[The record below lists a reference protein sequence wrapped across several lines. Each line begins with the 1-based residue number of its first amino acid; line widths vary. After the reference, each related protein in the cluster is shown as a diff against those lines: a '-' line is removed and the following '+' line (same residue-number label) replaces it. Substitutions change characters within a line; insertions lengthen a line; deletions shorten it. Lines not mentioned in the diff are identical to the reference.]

1 MRDRVGVWAVVRVK
15 RFTNAKS
22 RLASPVL
29 GCGERRELARRMFED
44 VLEALSR
51 CQDVLAGT
59 IVVTDVL
66 SPIALW
72 GLTSLYPVGHSSIF
86 SRASSRSKKTSG
98 PRHSIVPVALK
109 LSTYALSVGWISR
122 IRFLR
127 GACSG
132 RRER

>member
-86 SRASSRSKKTSG
+86 SRASSRSKKKVSAQAFHRTG
-98 PRHSIVPVALK
+98 GIEALHIRIV
-109 LSTYALSVGWISR
+109 
-122 IRFLR
+122 
-127 GACSG
+127 G
-132 RRER
+132 RLDLADTLP